1 MKIYNNKIIFE
12 VNKKEEELEID
23 ITPYDKA
30 YSIFSNRTI
39 AFSTPN
45 KKGEA
50 TITINDEF
58 YGIDYADITLTFVNY
73 TLKSITV
80 TPIISAIKEIDD
92 KITMLDIKKKCE
104 SILNVHFK
112 KTSDMYAISVF
123 EAGDLVINSVFT
135 GNVDNYKYYLITSKD
150 NKEYW

>member
-1 MKIYNNKIIFE
+1 MKIHNNKIIFE

-30 YSIFSNRTI
+30 YSIFANKTI

-45 KKGEA
+45 KRGEA

-58 YGIDYADITLTFVNY
+58 YGIDYADITLTFVNC
-73 TLKSITV
+73 TLKSVTV

-92 KITMLDIKKKCE
+92 NYTIHDIKSKCE
-104 SILNVHFK
+104 SILSTEFK
-112 KTSDMYAISVF
+112 KVSDLYTITVF
-123 EAGDLVINSVFT
+123 EAGDLVINSVLS
-135 GNVDNYKYYLITSKD
+135 DQADEDKYYLITSKD